1 MSVTSGIVLFAVCW
15 FLVLFMVL
23 PLFVK
28 SQEEA
33 GEVEPGTP
41 AGAPDQPLMR
51 KKLIWTTVAAT
62 VIWAG
67 LFAKH
72 NRSKDIRKNS
82 IGIGDRGMLS
92 LIIF

>member
-41 AGAPDQPLMR
+41 AGAPDEPMMK
-51 KKLIWTTVAAT
+51 KKLIWTTIAAT
-62 VIWAG
+62 VVWVLLYLVITSG
-67 LFAKH
+67 FITIEMIESVVG
-72 NRSKDIRKNS
+72 RPE
-82 IGIGDRGMLS
+82 
-92 LIIF
+92 